1 MYWSM
6 DRKRGM
12 KFALPIMA
20 VVVVSALMLLNKDYT
35 DVPLNSRIM
44 IAVGAA
50 LFSGAISFV
59 LFGLKDAKDDELK

>member
-1 MYWSM
+1 
-6 DRKRGM
+6 
-12 KFALPIMA
+12 
-20 VVVVSALMLLNKDYT
+20 
-35 DVPLNSRIM
+35 M